1 MRSIKVLW
9 INDTGFEYKF
19 FVKHTSKVWCQQG
32 RFKPLPV
39 NGSLTNPLLCSTK
52 LANYT
57 HASCRPIMTVDSNLP
72 RVLGTDAEKKS
83 SLSADS
89 TNTTS
94 SPPAATQVENAR
106 GHESDIET
114 NKGEREDG
122 KRELTEDDCYDKLGY
137 SFPAWRKWTI
147 LSVIFTVQMS
157 MNFNTSVY
165 PNAVVPLSEHF
176 HISEQAARVGQM
188 IFLVFYAFGCELWAP
203 WSEEFGRWPIMQLS
217 LFLVNIWQIP
227 CALAPNFGTIVVCRA
242 LGGLSS
248 AGGSV
253 TLGMTADMWEANDQG
268 FAVAYVVLSSVGGTT
283 IGPIFGGLIQQ
294 YLSWRWNF
302 WIQLIFGGVTQLMHF
317 FLVTETR
324 STILLDR
331 EAKRLRKS
339 GEDPNVYG
347 PNELKENRLDL
358 KEALRIWRRPFE
370 MFIREPI
377 VLFLSLLS
385 GFSDA
390 LIFTCI
396 ESFTLVFK
404 QWNFDT
410 VQIGLTF
417 IAIVIGYILAYLM
430 FIPDLSRQRYIRHK
444 HGDASRLPE
453 RRLLLLLFIA
463 PLETIGLFGFAW
475 TSMGPAYTPWIA
487 PLIFVCLIAIA
498 NYAIYMATID
508 YMVAAYGVYSASA
521 TGGNGFARD
530 FLAGIAA
537 MYSTPMYSNIGG
549 KFHLQWA
556 STILG
561 CLAFL
566 VSIPIYVFYWK
577 GPEIRRGSKFAQTL
591 VADRELRQERRL
603 SRRRVSEL
611 PAEDQPY

>member
-1 MRSIKVLW
+1 M
-9 INDTGFEYKF
+9 
-19 FVKHTSKVWCQQG
+19 
-32 RFKPLPV
+32 
-39 NGSLTNPLLCSTK
+39 
-52 LANYT
+52 A
-57 HASCRPIMTVDSNLP
+57 VDSSSP
-72 RVLGTDAEKKS
+72 RAPSPDSEIDAEKKA
-83 SLSADS
+83 SLATGQSRGHD
-89 TNTTS
+89 TS
-94 SPPAATQVENAR
+94 FSPPADRQIEHPASN
-106 GHESDIET
+106 ESESEG
-114 NKGEREDG
+114 KREDN

-137 SFPAWRKWTI
+137 SLPTWRKWMI
-147 LSVIFTVQMS
+147 LTVIFTVQMS

-165 PNAVVPLSEHF
+165 PNAVIPLSEHF

-283 IGPIFGGLIQQ
+283 IGPIFGGLIQE
-294 YLSWRWNF
+294 YLSWQWNF
-302 WIQLIFGGVTQLMHF
+302 WIQLIFGGVTQLMHL

-324 STILLDR
+324 STILVDR

-339 GEDPNVYG
+339 GEDPNAYG

-358 KEALRIWRRPFE
+358 KEVLRIWRRPFE
-370 MFIREPI
+370 MFLREPI

-404 QWNFDT
+404 QWNFGT
-410 VQIGLTF
+410 IQIGLTF
-417 IAIVIGYILAYLM
+417 ISIVIGYILAYLV
-430 FIPDLSRQRYIRHK
+430 FLPDLARQRHIRGK
-444 HGDASRLPE
+444 LGDAARLPE
-453 RRLLLLLFIA
+453 RRLLLLLFLA

-475 TSMGPAYTPWIA
+475 TSMGPDYTPWIA
-487 PLIFVCLIAIA
+487 PLIFVCMIAIA
-498 NYAIYMATID
+498 NYSIYMATID

-561 CLAFL
+561 CLALL
-566 VSIPIYVFYWK
+566 VAIPIYVFYWK
-577 GPEIRRGSKFAQTL
+577 GPEIRRKSKFAQTL
-591 VADRELRQERRL
+591 AADRELRQERRA
-603 SRRRVSEL
+603 SQRRMSEL
-611 PAEDQPY
+611 PREEQPY